1 MSRQLLLPGVLLA
14 VVSIVATGC
23 RPQQPG
29 YLFEDGDLSHYVGVA
44 TQIEYPDVQPCS
56 LDEVKGA
63 LPPLTLENSKPK
75 EIWDLTLEEA
85 MRIALNNGNVIRSLG
100 GVAFGVG
107 GTQGEP
113 SALLRG
119 PDTAMTTYD
128 VARTESDARFGTEA
142 ALSAFDAQFATTM
155 NWEHGITLQNSSL
168 ASSPPKLVEDQATF
182 QSQLSKTNATGGT
195 VSLAHNVSYLASNV
209 PSIYKLYPSAYT
221 ANLQMTVRQPLLQ
234 GFGPAFNR
242 IAGPGAIPGFNNGV
256 MIARLRTDVSQC
268 DFEAAVRG
276 LVSDVEKAYWETYY
290 AYRRLDTAVA
300 GRDAALETWIRVK
313 EKARQGIVGG
323 SAMDETEARQQ
334 YFVFRALAETAL
346 SNLYSTENNLRYM
359 LGLAVTDGRLI
370 RPADEPTTARVSFDW
385 YEAHAEAMT
394 RSVELRRQKWR
405 IKERE
410 LEIISA
416 KNYLLPRLDA
426 VAQYTMTGLGHVLLD
441 KDNSEPNAYGS
452 LTSGEASGWLAGF
465 EFRIPLGFRKEMAGV
480 RNAQLSLA
488 RERAVLQEQELELSH
503 QLALAFRQ
511 LADKQ
516 VLIETQFNRRIAAIA
531 ELKSAK
537 AAVEERGA
545 ILELQLRAQQRLAE
559 AEVEYYRALVDHS
572 LAISDVHFR
581 KGSLLEYNGVC
592 LAEGPW
598 PGKAYFDAVRRA
610 RARDA
615 SVYLNYGFTR
625 PQVISRGPIVQHAG
639 TASQMP
645 ADAESASPETIPAP
659 APEPAGPLTPPSE
672 PQKNQGSQSNTP
684 AGPVLNAAAANHARP
699 AGARPAGR
707 WQAKYD
713 LGSMNLSGLSASQ
726 GVSPAASVAP
736 AAGAAPAAGSVQPT
750 AYQEAVPTAASHS
763 SDTGNSNA
771 RVSITFGKSSTSAKP
786 ANDGWKGAN
795 RSETSNERVAD
806 LPSAPTNQSS
816 SGWKRVQR

>member
-63 LPPLTLENSKPK
+63 LPPLTLENSKPR

-155 NWEHGITLQNSSL
+155 NWEHGVTLQNSAL
-168 ASSPPKLVEDQATF
+168 ASSPPILVEDQATF

-195 VSLAHNVSYLASNV
+195 VSLAHNVSYLRSNV

-221 ANLQMTVRQPLLQ
+221 ANLQMTARQPLLQ

-290 AYRRLDTAVA
+290 AYRRLDSVIA
-300 GRDAALETWIRVK
+300 GRDSALQTW
-313 EKARQGIVGG
+313 RQVNAKYVMGG
-323 SAMDETEARQQ
+323 RGGGAQEEAQARQQ
-334 YFVFRALAETAL
+334 YFTFRGAVENAL

-359 LGLAVTDGRLI
+359 MGLAVTDGRLI

-385 YEAHAEAMT
+385 YDSHGEAMT

-426 VAQYTMTGLGHVLLD
+426 VGQYTWNGLGHVLLD

-452 LTSGEASGWLAGF
+452 LTSGEAPGWLMGF
-465 EFRIPLGFRKEMAGV
+465 EFRMPLGFRKEMAGV
-480 RNAQLSLA
+480 RNAQLNLA

-511 LADKQ
+511 LSDRY
-516 VLIETQFNRRIAAIA
+516 VLSETHYNRRIAAQKEVEA
-531 ELKSAK
+531 VW
-537 AAVEERGA
+537 AAYSNGTA
-545 ILELQLRAQQRLAE
+545 TLDLLLSAQQRKAE
-559 AEVEYYRALVDHS
+559 AEVEYYRALVDYS
-572 LAISDVHFR
+572 LAISDIHFR

-615 SVYLNYGFTR
+615 SVYLDYGFTR
-625 PQVISRGPIVQHAG
+625 PEVISRGPIVQHAG
-639 TASQMP
+639 TAAQMP
-645 ADAESASPETIPAP
+645 ADAESTAPETIPAP
-659 APEPAGPLTPPSE
+659 APEPADQLTPPSE
-672 PQKNQGSQSNTP
+672 PQNQRGSQSSTP
-684 AGPVLNAAAANHARP
+684 AGPALNAAAANYTRPAGARP

-707 WQAKYD
+707 WQPKYD
-713 LGSMNLSGLSASQ
+713 LGNMNLRELSASQ
-726 GVSPAASVAP
+726 GASPAAHV
-736 AAGAAPAAGSVQPT
+736 APAAGSVQPT
-750 AYQEAVPTAASHS
+750 AYQEPAPAPASRS
-763 SDTGNSNA
+763 SDIGNSNA

-795 RSETSNERVAD
+795 RSEPSNERVAD
-806 LPSAPTNQSS
+806 LPSAPTHPSS

>member
-1 MSRQLLLPGVLLA
+1 MSRQLLLPVVLLA
-14 VVSIVATGC
+14 LASMVGTGC

-75 EIWDLTLEEA
+75 EIWDLPLEEA

-119 PDTAMTTYD
+119 ADTAMTTYD
-128 VARTESDARFGTEA
+128 VARTETDARFGTEA
-142 ALSAFDAQFATTM
+142 ALAAFDAQFATTM

-168 ASSPPKLVEDQATF
+168 SSSPSRLIEDQATF

-195 VSLAHNVSYLASNV
+195 VSVAHNVNYLASNV
-209 PSIYKLYPSAYT
+209 PSAFKVFPSAYT
-221 ANLQMTVRQPLLQ
+221 ANVQFTARQPLLQ
-234 GFGPAFNR
+234 GFGPAYNR

-290 AYRRLDTAVA
+290 AYRRLDSVIA
-300 GRDAALETWIRVK
+300 GRDSALQTW
-313 EKARQGIVGG
+313 RQVRAKYELGG
-323 SAMDETEARQQ
+323 RGGGAQEEAQARQQ
-334 YFVFRALAETAL
+334 YFTFRGAVENAL

-385 YEAHAEAMT
+385 YDSHGEAMT

-410 LEIISA
+410 LEIIAA

-426 VAQYTMTGLGHVLLD
+426 VAQYTASGLGHVLLD
-441 KDNSEPNAYGS
+441 KDNSESNAYGS
-452 LTSGEASGWLAGF
+452 LTRGDASGWVLGF
-465 EFRIPLGFRKEMAGV
+465 DFRMPLGFRKEMAGV

-503 QLALAFRQ
+503 QLALSFRQ
-511 LADKQ
+511 LTDRY
-516 VLIETQFNRRIAAIA
+516 VLSETHFNRRIAAQKEVEA
-531 ELKSAK
+531 VW
-537 AAVEERGA
+537 AAYSNGTA
-545 ILELQLRAQQRLAE
+545 TLDLLLSAQQRKAE
-559 AEVEYYRALVDHS
+559 AEVEYYRSLVDYS
-572 LAISDVHFR
+572 LAISDIHFR

-615 SVYLNYGFTR
+615 SCYLNYGFTR

-645 ADAESASPETIPAP
+645 GDAGAAETIPAP
-659 APEPAGPLTPPSE
+659 APEPPSQLAPPSE
-672 PQKNQGSQSNTP
+672 PSKAQGSQSTAP
-684 AGPVLNAAAANHARP
+684 AGPALNAAAANHGRTDGRWKARYDLGTMNLGALSASNAARP
-699 AGARPAGR
+699 AA
-707 WQAKYD
+707 
-713 LGSMNLSGLSASQ
+713 SA
-726 GVSPAASVAP
+726 AP
-736 AAGAAPAAGSVQPT
+736 SAGAVQPT
-750 AYQEAVPTAASHS
+750 AYQETVPAAASR
-763 SDTGNSNA
+763 SDNA
-771 RVSITFGKSSTSAKP
+771 NRRVSISFGKSSTSARP
-786 ANDGWKGAN
+786 ASDGWKGAN
-795 RSETSNERVAD
+795 RSERSHERVAD
-806 LPSAPTNQSS
+806 LPSAPTDQSS